1 MKSSEQLNSLIK
13 MLEETIKE
21 RSPAN
26 ETKAIKSQT
35 MDAITQLQDENQS
48 LWAMLD
54 ELKKSEIETWSKSN
68 KDTLQSYVDNHI
80 KYLKWQNK
88 FKGEA

>member
-21 RSPAN
+21 RCAAN
-26 ETKAIKSQT
+26 ETKGLMSESLE
-35 MDAITQLQDENQS
+35 AITQLQDENQS